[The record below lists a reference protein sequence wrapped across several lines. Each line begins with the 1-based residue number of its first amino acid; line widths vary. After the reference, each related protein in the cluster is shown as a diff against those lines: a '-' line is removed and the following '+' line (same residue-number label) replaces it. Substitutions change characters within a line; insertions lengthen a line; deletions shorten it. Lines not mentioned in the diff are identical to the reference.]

1 MNQNNALPVGLAE
14 QAKIHHLAG
23 QSTRAL
29 LYLREAMNRTGRE
42 GSGALLARYYSQLSL
57 EILEQEGHYA
67 DVIDYC
73 QRAIDHYSAEPPRSD
88 IARKDLAE
96 NWQRSGICQLRR
108 GEHEAACQAFRQA
121 LAVASEAPLPLAR
134 KLLEWTQRRL
144 QINEH
149 QLERL
154 LQQHRYYSIR
164 KDTTEP
170 ERALKLPQLE
180 AVAV

>member
-1 MNQNNALPVGLAE
+1 MNATAELPVGLAE
-14 QAKIHHLAG
+14 QAKIHHLDG

-29 LYLREAMNRTGRE
+29 LYLREAMNRTGRA

-96 NWQRSGICQLRR
+96 IWQRSGICELRR
-108 GEHEAACQAFRQA
+108 GEHEAACEAFRRA
-121 LAVASEAPLPLAR
+121 LSVDGDVPLPMAR

-144 QINEH
+144 QISEH

-164 KDTTEP
+164 KDTTDP
-170 ERALKLPQLE
+170 DRALKLPQLE
-180 AVAV
+180 AVGV